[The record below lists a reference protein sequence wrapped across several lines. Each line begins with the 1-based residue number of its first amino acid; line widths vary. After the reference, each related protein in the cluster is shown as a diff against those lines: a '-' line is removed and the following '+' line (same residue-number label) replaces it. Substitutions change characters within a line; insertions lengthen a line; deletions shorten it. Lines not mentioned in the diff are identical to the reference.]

1 MRFASRLSL
10 SFLTFLVSSPGVAS
24 GESFTLEQVRAIAV
38 RTHPS
43 GLEADALRRLGRA
56 EVSAARTWADPEAE
70 LSFGEG
76 RPRDVDAPT
85 RSEFG
90 WSVTQQIP
98 FPLAYARRIKAAQYA
113 SLGLEAEGARRR
125 LELLFAVEVAF
136 FDLASS
142 TERLKLVEE
151 GAQDAEKIFRLSSRR
166 AELGE
171 ARESER
177 IRAEI
182 ELLRQRRALDGV
194 RRDVEALRSIL
205 RRLAGPDL
213 PADFEIQPE
222 WPSRALS
229 HEDLRRRLSE
239 SNPELAAA
247 RAEAARAEQSRSAAK
262 WGVFPD
268 LSAGVF
274 EEKEIDRRARGF
286 SLGISIPL
294 WNANRPSI
302 ARARAEESLA
312 KASLRILEIE
322 LQNQLDRTL
331 QTFQLAA
338 EQSETFSG
346 RLLPAARESLR
357 LASLAYAEGETSFLE
372 LLDAQRTFREAVAE
386 WIGLKREAAASYA
399 ELRRLTGAILD
410 EQKD

>member
-1 MRFASRLSL
+1 MRFVSKLLLLWS
-10 SFLTFLVSSPGVAS
+10 TLVVCSPGIAR
-24 GESFTLEQVRAIAV
+24 GEAFTLDRIRALAV
-38 RTHPS
+38 RSSPS

-56 EVSAARTWADPEAE
+56 ELSIARTWADPQAE

-76 RPRDVDAPT
+76 RSRGADGPP
-85 RSEFG
+85 RSEWG

-98 FPLAYARRIKAAQYA
+98 FPLSYARRIRAAQFGSRA
-113 SLGLEAEGARRR
+113 REAEGASRR
-125 LELLFAVEVAF
+125 LELLFAVEVTF
-136 FDLASS
+136 FDLATS

-151 GAQDAEKIFRLSSRR
+151 GTQDAEKIFQLSSRR

-182 ELLRQRRALDGV
+182 ELLRQRRVLDSV
-194 RRDVEALRSIL
+194 RRDVDALRSIL

-213 PADFEIQPE
+213 PAAFELEPH
-222 WPSRALS
+222 WPAKGASQ
-229 HEDLRRRLSE
+229 EDLRRKLNE
-239 SNPELAAA
+239 SNLELVAA
-247 RAEAARAEQSRSAAK
+247 RAEAARAAESRRAAQ

-274 EEKEIDRRARGF
+274 EIRELDRRARGF
-286 SLGISIPL
+286 SLGLSIPL

-302 ARARAEESLA
+302 SRARAEESLA
-312 KASLRILEIE
+312 EASLKVLEVE
-322 LQNQLDRTL
+322 LQNQLDRTF
-331 QTFQLAA
+331 QAFQLASEQA
-338 EQSETFSG
+338 ETYSS

-372 LLDAQRTFREAVAE
+372 LLDSQRTFREAVTE

-399 ELRRLTGAILD
+399 ELRRLTGAIL
-410 EQKD
+410 EEPKD